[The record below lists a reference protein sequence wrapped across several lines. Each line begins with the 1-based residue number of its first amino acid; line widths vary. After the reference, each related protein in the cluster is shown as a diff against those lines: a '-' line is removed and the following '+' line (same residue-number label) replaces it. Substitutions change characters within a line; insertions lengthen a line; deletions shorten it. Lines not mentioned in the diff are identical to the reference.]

1 MALHIWL
8 PRGSQRMIRLA
19 IIDDQT
25 LVRSGIS
32 RLLGTIDGIEVVGE
46 AADAVHRSAVRVI
59 EMTAPDP
66 VLLDVRMPG
75 GSDIDVLKEFGRA
88 QRLPPTILLTTFD
101 DHEALIEA
109 LRHGAKG
116 FRQKDILFDRLVEA
130 IRHVANGG
138 NLMLGVHDRA
148 RG

>member
-1 MALHIWL
+1 M
-8 PRGSQRMIRLA
+8 
-19 IIDDQT
+19 
-25 LVRSGIS
+25 
-32 RLLGTIDGIEVVGE
+32 
-46 AADAVHRSAVRVI
+46 I

-75 GSDIDVLKEFGRA
+75 GSGIDVLKEFGRA

-138 NLMLGVHDRA
+138 NLMRA
-148 RG
+148 CMTEPWLMWYVRSRPSSTALTYQFR